1 MKLKLFISQL
11 KKGIEKNKMNVM
23 KILSTLQNTLK
34 NIKLLQEVF
43 DSRFSDFSEEERML
57 AFIYPFS
64 LNVSN
69 MKMKLIE
76 PKANSV
82 LKIKFDEL
90 SSLPSSSEMI
100 DFWRSLSCEH
110 FPEMRKF
117 AWSYSC
123 LFGTTYKCEQSL
135 SFMKIIKKKLR
146 SRRSESN
153 LKNSLLLSVTNL
165 TPNITGLVKAKRRQ
179 KSH

>member
-1 MKLKLFISQL
+1 
-11 KKGIEKNKMNVM
+11 
-23 KILSTLQNTLK
+23 
-34 NIKLLQEVF
+34 
-43 DSRFSDFSEEERML
+43 ML
-57 AFIYPFS
+57 AFINPFS

-69 MKMKLIE
+69 MQMELIE

-90 SSLPSSSEMI
+90 SSLPSSSEI
-100 DFWRSLSCEH
+100 IGFWRSLSCEH